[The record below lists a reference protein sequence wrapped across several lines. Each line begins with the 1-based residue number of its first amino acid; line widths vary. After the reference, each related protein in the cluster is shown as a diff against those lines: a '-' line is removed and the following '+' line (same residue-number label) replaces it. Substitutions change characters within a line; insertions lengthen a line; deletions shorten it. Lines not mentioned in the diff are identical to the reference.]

1 MKRLS
6 SKRQNRKRRDRK
18 KQQNKKGMPIIAFI
32 VAVFCIVA
40 GVRSVNLVQQRDELE
55 EKKAA
60 LEEQIKEEEK
70 REKDLEE
77 LEKYMQTKKFMEEV
91 ARERLGLVYP
101 DEIIIQPDNK

>member
-1 MKRLS
+1 MNS
-6 SKRQNRKRRDRK
+6 RRRSRRTAVRK
-18 KQQNKKGMPIIAFI
+18 KQQNKKGMPLIAFI
-32 VAVFCIVA
+32 VVIFCIVV
-40 GVRSVNLVQQRDELE
+40 GIRSINLMQQRNELN

-70 REKDLEE
+70 RTKDLEE
-77 LEKYMQTKKFMEEV
+77 LEKYMQTKKYMEEV